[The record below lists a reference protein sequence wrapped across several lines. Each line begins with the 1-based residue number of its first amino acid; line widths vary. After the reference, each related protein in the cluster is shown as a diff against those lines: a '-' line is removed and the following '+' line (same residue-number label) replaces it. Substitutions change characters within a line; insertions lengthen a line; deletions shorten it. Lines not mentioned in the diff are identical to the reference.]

1 MREREKEILGF
12 AVAKETAAERFYLHW
27 AARASNTDLKELLQ
41 ELAAEER
48 THIEKLS
55 NASAES
61 LIAEGLAPAE
71 FGLAKDLPET
81 SAQEATTL
89 LEALA
94 VAIQREEDAVRLYER
109 LRAASTSEEPPFAA
123 LVEEERRHKHKLE
136 LQYALVKS
144 RLSREQRP

>member
-1 MREREKEILGF
+1 MSKREKEILDF
-12 AVAKETAAERFYLHW
+12 AVAKEVAAERFYLHW
-27 AARASNTDLKELLQ
+27 AARASDADLKELLRK
-41 ELAAEER
+41 LAAEER

-55 NASAES
+55 NTSAES

-71 FGLAKDLPET
+71 FGLAEDLPET

-94 VAIQREEDAVRLYER
+94 VAIQREEDAVSLYER
-109 LRAASTSEEPPFAA
+109 LRAASTAGEPLFAA

-136 LQYALVKS
+136 LEYALLNA
-144 RLSREQRP
+144 RRSREQRA